1 MADTQTSQQSTKTTE
16 TATSITLS
24 ISRDAVDYDGKKK
37 AEIEKTTTVERF
49 DYECLRSRNAVGAT
63 YGATVKAVL
72 HCTVKAETD
81 GICTNYYQ
89 HMGANSEKTYAFL
102 FSNTNGIV
110 RTMYVSGYI
119 VDITEEFD
127 TADAKPLLATITLLV
142 TRIAYCSGDTEKSYD
157 NPRYLDVVTQQ

>member
-72 HCTVKAETD
+72 HCTVKARPMVCAPT
-81 GICTNYYQ
+81 TT
-89 HMGANSEKTYAFL
+89 STW
-102 FSNTNGIV
+102 V
-110 RTMYVSGYI
+110 P
-119 VDITEEFD
+119 
-127 TADAKPLLATITLLV
+127 TARRPTPSSSATPT
-142 TRIAYCSGDTEKSYD
+142 AS
-157 NPRYLDVVTQQ
+157 